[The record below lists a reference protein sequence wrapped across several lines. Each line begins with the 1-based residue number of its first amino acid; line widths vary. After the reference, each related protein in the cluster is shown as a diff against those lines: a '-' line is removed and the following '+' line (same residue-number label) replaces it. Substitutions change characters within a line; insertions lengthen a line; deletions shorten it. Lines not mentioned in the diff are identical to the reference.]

1 MISFDESTQRLAV
14 GNKQGVIF
22 VYDLASATRLHTL
35 ESHSEKPVTAMTFGE
50 NGKLLASYCFEL
62 SEIKVWRVGTVL
74 FGILN
79 PSVLKTFHVSSH
91 ESKWMSSHCY
101 QKNDL
106 VMW

>member
-1 MISFDESTQRLAV
+1 LAV

-22 VYDLASATRLHTL
+22 VYDLASAIRLHTL

-62 SEIKVWRVGTVL
+62 SEIKVWRVGSVL

-79 PSVLKTFHVSSH
+79 PSTLKTFHVPTNQSTRSTNH
-91 ESKWMSSHCY
+91 SY
-101 QKNDL
+101 
-106 VMW
+106 